1 MNFKNANSPAAF
13 KRDRINEMIKRSKDN
28 NELGRKMENNA
39 NKFLREATNAF
50 ERLDTERT
58 NMDGK
63 YTSLLSKIVPF
74 GEIPIF

>member
-1 MNFKNANSPAAF
+1 
-13 KRDRINEMIKRSKDN
+13 MIKSSKDN

-63 YTSLLSKIVPF
+63 YMSSLIKIGLFLYVNCV
-74 GEIPIF
+74 